1 MQVVKIELIRF
12 VEEDYFDIT
21 VFTKIQEV
29 KKDLW
34 LLSGAVDDDSS
45 NPIQCTKHTF
55 MIQGD
60 ILNKKINDL
69 PAQLFNE
76 MFLNVFGVDQP
87 NFEPAYYKH
96 LYIPQ
101 RDVVVS
107 GCTLAADVTA
117 IINRNP
123 KNPSNDID
131 KYEGFEMGVEQN
143 IKLAAPGGVTGFF
156 RGMVFYN
163 NKFASSD
170 SFDYNENDEE
180 KSMAYPPF
188 IFVLTSTGQI
198 GKYAFLLMRPEYQND
213 NLLIKTEGLAGLKRN
228 IPVSAGIPP
237 AKPTITQQPIQTT
250 PAQGIFQAP
259 TQKPN
264 LLPQPTGPGTGTG
277 LGLGIGIGSGSS
289 LLNKQPLVNNQPTLQ
304 PTTKPTTGLGF
315 DIKPALDTKPQ
326 QTSEGT
332 FDPIAAKMN
341 DTKANIMKKI
351 DSLAS
356 YTDLINDVKKIFPQL
371 SEKDKEFYQKEIQV
385 QKTLHECQSFFK
397 SLSLLL
403 VEQEA
408 SRKKL
413 ESLIKS
419 VDTESDAI
427 RCIIGDEI
435 IEGKEMNIYQN
446 SVMNIIF
453 ISSSTII

>member
-156 RGMVFYN
+156 RGMVFYR
-163 NKFASSD
+163 NKFAQSD

-198 GKYAFLLMRPEYQND
+198 GKYAFLLMRPEYQQES
-213 NLLIKTEGLAGLKRN
+213 LLIKTEGLAGLKRN
-228 IPVSAGIPP
+228 ISVSSGVPP
-237 AKPTITQQPIQTT
+237 AKPTITQQQPGLSFMGSNAQPATTAAKPTISEVIPTNVPSPADEPWKETDIAKTLEKYKDLLFDRAKYFKSEYETLPI
-250 PAQGIFQAP
+250 
-259 TQKPN
+259 PN
-264 LLPQPTGPGTGTG
+264 LDMKYFQK
-277 LGLGIGIGSGSS
+277 
-289 LLNKQPLVNNQPTLQ
+289 LNT
-304 PTTKPTTGLGF
+304 
-315 DIKPALDTKPQ
+315 A
-326 QTSEGT
+326 
-332 FDPIAAKMN
+332 
-341 DTKANIMKKI
+341 
-351 DSLAS
+351 
-356 YTDLINDVKKIFPQL
+356 DLMG
-371 SEKDKEFYQKEIQV
+371 
-385 QKTLHECQSFFK
+385 
-397 SLSLLL
+397 
-403 VEQEA
+403 
-408 SRKKL
+408 KL
-413 ESLIKS
+413 EF
-419 VDTESDAI
+419 
-427 RCIIGDEI
+427 
-435 IEGKEMNIYQN
+435 
-446 SVMNIIF
+446 IF
-453 ISSSTII
+453 SISKLF

>member
-1 MQVVKIELIRF
+1 MQVVKIEFIRF
-12 VEEDYFDIT
+12 VEEDNFDIT
-21 VFTKIQEV
+21 VFTQIQEI

-34 LLSGAVDDDSS
+34 LLSGAVDDDST
-45 NPIQCTKHTF
+45 NPIQCSKHTF

-60 ILNKKINDL
+60 ILNKKINEL
-69 PAQLFNE
+69 PAQLYNE
-76 MFLNVFGVDQP
+76 MFLHVFGVNQP

-101 RDVVVS
+101 RDVIVS
-107 GCTLAADVTA
+107 GCTLAADCTA

-123 KNPSNDID
+123 KNPSNDLE

-163 NKFASSD
+163 NKFAQVEK
-170 SFDYNENDEE
+170 FDYNENDEE

-198 GKYAFLLMRPEYQND
+198 GKYAFLLMRSEYQD
-213 NLLIKTEGLAGLKRN
+213 DSLLIKTEGLTGLKRN
-228 IPVSAGIPP
+228 IPVSSGIVTKP
-237 AKPTITQQPIQTT
+237 ALPQQPVIGGTT
-250 PAQGIFQAP
+250 QPTQGSSIFQAP
-259 TQKPN
+259 LKKPDIG
-264 LLPQPTGPGTGTG
+264 TGIGTGTG
-277 LGLGIGIGSGSS
+277 LGIGGGASI
-289 LLNKQPLVNNQPTLQ
+289 LNKQQPLVNNQTTLQ
-304 PTTKPTTGLGF
+304 PKPTTGLGI
-315 DIKPALDTKPQ
+315 DNKPQ
-326 QTSEGT
+326 ATPQQISSEGT

-351 DSLAS
+351 DSLTS
-356 YTDLINDVKKIFPQL
+356 YTDLINNVKQIFPKLTQ
-371 SEKDKEFYQKEIQV
+371 KDKEFYEKEIQV
-385 QKTLHECQSFFK
+385 QKTLHECQTFFK
-397 SLSLLL
+397 SLGLLL

-419 VDTESDAI
+419 VDNESDAI
-427 RCIIGDEI
+427 RCIIEDEI

-446 SVMNIIF
+446 SVNLNIF
-453 ISSSTII
+453 ISHLTL